1 MKCLDLKVGSSAVV
15 IDNSVCGFRVGE
27 IVRFV
32 SREEDIDG
40 SKTNY
45 YYTFINRNNIEEQ
58 LTREE
63 FEPVE
68 IRVAKPKRIRY

>member
-1 MKCLDLKVGSSAVV
+1 MKCLDLKVGSTAVV
-15 IDNSVCGFRVGE
+15 IDNSVCDFRIGE

-45 YYTFINRNNIEEQ
+45 YYTFINRNNIVEQ

-63 FEPVE
+63 FELVK

>member
-1 MKCLDLKVGSSAVV
+1 MKCLDLKVGSSAVIV
-15 IDNSVCGFRVGE
+15 DNSVCDFRVGE

-32 SREEDIDG
+32 FREEDFDE
-40 SKTNY
+40 SKITY
-45 YYTFINRNNIEEQ
+45 YYTFVNRNNIEEQ

-68 IRVAKPKRIRY
+68 IRVVKPKRIRY

>member
-1 MKCLDLKVGSSAVV
+1 MKCLNLKVGSPVV
-15 IDNSVCGFRVGE
+15 VVDNSVCDYKIGE

-58 LTREE
+58 LIREE

>member
-1 MKCLDLKVGSSAVV
+1 MKCLDLKEGSSAVV
-15 IDNSVCGFRVGE
+15 VDNSVCDFRVGE
-27 IVRFV
+27 IVKFV

-45 YYTFINRNNIEEQ
+45 YYTFINRNKLVEQ

-63 FEPVE
+63 FEPVD
-68 IRVAKPKRIRY
+68 IRVVKPKRIRY

>member
-1 MKCLDLKVGSSAVV
+1 MMYLDLKVGSTAVV
-15 IDNSVCGFRVGE
+15 IDNSVCDFRVGE

-32 SREEDIDG
+32 SREDDFDG

-45 YYTFINRNNIEEQ
+45 YYTFVNRNNIVEQ
-58 LTREE
+58 LIREE
-63 FEPVE
+63 FEPVD

>member
-1 MKCLDLKVGSSAVV
+1 MNYLDLKEGSSAVV
-15 IDNSVCGFRVGE
+15 VDNSVCGFRVGE

-32 SREEDIDG
+32 SREDDFDG

-45 YYTFINRNNIEEQ
+45 YYTFVNRNNISEQ
-58 LTREE
+58 LIREE
-63 FEPVE
+63 FEPVD